1 MTHRIQKPTNRIHS
15 ALLASLMLSGAYL
28 APSAVLVIGALHTT
42 ASLASGGDDD
52 HHGTPGPA
60 GPAGP

>member
-28 APSAVLVIGALHTT
+28 APSAVLVIGCFAHN
-42 ASLASGGDDD
+42 SFIGEWR
-52 HHGTPGPA
+52 
-60 GPAGP
+60 